1 MLLTLIRHGAV
12 EGRAHVFRGRSDPPL
27 SSAGW
32 EQLVCT
38 LAVFD
43 ESTPDCLVS
52 SPSRRCLEFASHW
65 ARARRIPLRV
75 VDALREI
82 DFGEWEERSPEEAR
96 LHDPEGYA
104 RFVSDPEQWR
114 SPGGESYR
122 EFRTRVLRAIDELRT
137 SNFQH
142 AAILAHAGVMRVLL
156 CEALDI
162 RASQAMRIALACGS
176 TCRLWYDGT
185 RSQLLTLQQP
195 AT

>member
-12 EGRAHVFRGRSDPPL
+12 EGRLHVFRGRSDPPL

-32 EQLVCT
+32 EQLACA
-38 LAVFD
+38 LAMLD
-43 ESTPDCLVS
+43 ESPPDCLVS
-52 SPSRRCLEFASHW
+52 SPARRCLEFASHW
-65 ARARRIPLRV
+65 TQARQIPLRI

-82 DFGEWEERSPEEAR
+82 DFGEWEERSPDEAR
-96 LHDPEGYA
+96 LHDPDGYA

-114 SPGGESYR
+114 SPGGESYL
-122 EFRTRVLRAIDELRT
+122 EFRARVLCAIDALHADDL
-137 SNFQH
+137 QH
-142 AAILAHAGVMRVLL
+142 AAVLAHAGVMRVLL

-176 TCRLWYDGT
+176 TCRLWYDDT

>member
-32 EQLVCT
+32 EQLACA

-43 ESTPDCLVS
+43 ESPPDCLVS

-65 ARARRIPLRV
+65 TQARQIPLRIL
-75 VDALREI
+75 DALREI

-96 LHDPEGYA
+96 WHDPAAYA
-104 RFVSDPEQWR
+104 SFVSDPEQWC

-122 EFRTRVLRAIDELRT
+122 EFRTRVLRAIEELRT
-137 SNFQH
+137 GDLQH
-142 AAILAHAGVMRVLL
+142 AAILAHAGVIRVLL
-156 CEALDI
+156 CESLDI
-162 RASQAMRIALACGS
+162 RAPQALRIALAYGS
-176 TCRLWYDGT
+176 TCRIWYDGT

-195 AT
+195 AA

>member
-32 EQLVCT
+32 EQLVRA

-43 ESTPDCLVS
+43 ESPPDCLVS

-65 ARARRIPLRV
+65 TQARKIRLRI

-82 DFGEWEERSPEEAR
+82 DFGEWEECSPEEAR
-96 LHDPEGYA
+96 LHDPDGYA
-104 RFVSDPEQWR
+104 RFVSEPEQWC
-114 SPGGESYR
+114 SPGGESYLD
-122 EFRTRVLRAIDELRT
+122 FRARVLRAIDELRA
-137 SNFQH
+137 NDLQH
-142 AAILAHAGVMRVLL
+142 AAVLAHAGVMRVLL

-162 RASQAMRIALACGS
+162 RASRAMRIALACGS
-176 TCRLWYDGT
+176 MCRLWFDDT